1 MSRRFGRELEM
12 YPSAFVFACLL
23 STVYVFAVSLDNE
36 AAFDVQEND
45 INNRGELIIM

>member
-1 MSRRFGRELEM
+1 MSRRFGCELEV

-36 AAFDVQEND
+36 AALNVQEND
-45 INNRGELIIM
+45 INNRGELIML